1 MWNATLIPSQNKPQ
15 LAKVSVLLATSHHA
29 FTRPMPEKQTGIS
42 SASVSYWNG
51 GNFDSGSGAKPSAIG
66 CEIWYTVYTHIIFFY
81 SMYN

>member
-1 MWNATLIPSQNKPQ
+1 MWSATLIPSQNKPQ

-29 FTRPMPEKQTGIS
+29 FTRLMPEKQTRIS

-51 GNFDSGSGAKPSAIG
+51 GKFDSGSGATPSAIG
-66 CEIWYTVYTHIIFFY
+66 CEIWSVYTHIIFFY